1 MDMAFTTEMM
11 MIANE
16 VFLINF
22 VLSISSNE
30 SEASMRMGAPAVTS
44 WRNHT
49 EDMKVTVDMAR
60 DLSLNQLKDEVEY
73 IRERFRGLH
82 CCL

>member
-1 MDMAFTTEMM
+1 

-16 VFLINF
+16 VFPINF
-22 VLSISSNE
+22 VLSISSDE